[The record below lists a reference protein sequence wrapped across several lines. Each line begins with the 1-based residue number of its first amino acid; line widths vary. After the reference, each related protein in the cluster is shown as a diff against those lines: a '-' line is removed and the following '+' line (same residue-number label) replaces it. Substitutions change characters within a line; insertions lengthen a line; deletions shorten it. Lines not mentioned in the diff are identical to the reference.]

1 MAYGWVISVGV
12 VSLVAWWICGALT
25 SLLFLCRVFA
35 VFKHSRAKKVVFTA
49 LWGLTGCATFSL
61 LNTVAMPTLPPG
73 VCQLYIDGF
82 QPIIAV
88 TSCPER
94 SWLAMVLLVLV
105 AAHNILV
112 FISISH
118 ELLANSMLDGVSY
131 MRTIITGNG
140 LLPMSKSLL
149 RSGQLYVGGSVGLV
163 FATIFMYWEGGGYW
177 MLWTGSIRRPSASSR
192 AECFARCSSG
202 SGAAV

>member
-1 MAYGWVISVGV
+1 MARFATLLYLSTYAAISIFIGQPSMASGWVAPVSM
-12 VSLVAWWICGALT
+12 VSLVTWWICGALT
-25 SLLFLCRVFA
+25 SLLFLFRVFA

-49 LWGLTGCATFSL
+49 LWGLSGCATFAL
-61 LNTVAMPTLPPG
+61 LNMVAIPKLPPG

-82 QPIIAV
+82 KPIVAI

-94 SWLAMVLLVLV
+94 SWLAMILLALV

-118 ELLANSMLDGVSY
+118 ELLANNMLNGVSY

-149 RSGQLYVGGSVGLV
+149 RSGQLYVG
-163 FATIFMYWEGGGYW
+163 
-177 MLWTGSIRRPSASSR
+177 
-192 AECFARCSSG
+192 
-202 SGAAV
+202 